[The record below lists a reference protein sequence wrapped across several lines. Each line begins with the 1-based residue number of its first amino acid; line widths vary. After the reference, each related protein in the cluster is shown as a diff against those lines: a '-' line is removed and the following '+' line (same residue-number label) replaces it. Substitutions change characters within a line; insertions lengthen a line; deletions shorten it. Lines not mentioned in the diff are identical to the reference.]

1 MVLIVKLVPYARVY
15 IIRFFV
21 QNRKVLLHS
30 IAFCCV
36 DACEQRRREG
46 ATIKREA
53 SSLLPDLMMFF
64 FKKKKNIIKSG
75 LFELTKEENPFSVSV
90 VKLV

>member
-15 IIRFFV
+15 IIRLFV

-30 IAFCCV
+30 IAFWWV
-36 DACEQRRREG
+36 DACERRRKEQ
-46 ATIKREA
+46 AAIKREA
-53 SSLLPDLMMFF
+53 SSLLPDLMIFF
-64 FKKKKNIIKSG
+64 KNIIKSG